1 MIVAGKEEKMNFD
14 VSQFPTREE
23 AFQGLISRW
32 NPVRKT
38 EQVTLEDSLGR
49 VLAEDMYAKNT
60 LPVERS
66 AACDTY
72 AFKSQAFDNG
82 MPDTSSWVEG
92 VDFVRADMGDDFP
105 DEFDTCTQVE
115 NVDRDNEG
123 HFAFNERFKFRKGD
137 CINKKGAT
145 VTEGTLLVRKNT
157 KITPEL
163 LPVLATGGIRVVPV
177 YKKLIV
183 GFIPTG
189 TELVQ
194 TGAIPVRGDTI
205 ECNGL
210 MISAVMK
217 EAGAECVRYPIIVDN
232 RAMLEKMLDEALE
245 YCDIVLI
252 NGGSSKGSEDFNK
265 LILEVRGS
273 YHTYGVKCGP
283 GRPVGIALIN
293 DKPVIN
299 VPGPVLAAW
308 LACDWLVRGLV
319 YHYYCIPMP
328 KRKVVPVKLTENMRG
343 PGFMAFIGRVT
354 ITKTENGY
362 EGTPV
367 PREAGVL
374 GMGIMQGQVY
384 VPLGHKGYEA
394 GTIVDCELLVGEEL
408 L

>member
-1 MIVAGKEEKMNFD
+1 MNFAGKEEKMNFD
-14 VSQFPTREE
+14 VSQFPTRKE

-32 NPVRKT
+32 NPIRKT
-38 EQVTLEDSLGR
+38 EQVTLEDALGR

-72 AFKSQAFDNG
+72 AFKSQAFENG
-82 MPDTSSWVEG
+82 MPDTSRWVEG

-115 NVDRDNEG
+115 NVDRDREG

-137 CINKKGAT
+137 CINKKGST
-145 VTEGTLLVRKNT
+145 VTEGTLLVSKDT
-157 KITPEL
+157 QITAEL
-163 LPVLATGGIRVVPV
+163 LPVLATGGIRVVTV

-189 TELVQ
+189 TELVPD
-194 TGAIPVRGDTI
+194 GAVPGRGDTI

-210 MISAVMK
+210 MISAMMK
-217 EAGAECVRYPIIVDN
+217 DAGAECVRYPIIVDN
-232 RAMLEKMLDEALE
+232 KAMLEKMMDEALE

-265 LILEVRGS
+265 LLLEARGS

-308 LACDWLVRGLV
+308 LASDWLVRGLV
-319 YHYYCIPMP
+319 YHFYNIPMP
-328 KRKVVPVKLTENMRG
+328 VRRFVKVKLTEPLRA
-343 PGFMAFIGRVT
+343 PGFMEFVMRVT
-354 ITKTENGY
+354 ISKADDGY
-362 EGTPV
+362 QAVPV

-374 GMGIMQGQVY
+374 GMGMMQGQIT